1 MMATPCPR
9 CSTEVPRYVCPE
21 CGLDLQIHEELQALR
36 EALRQSSVASDRTAA
51 AVPALA
57 QQQPREISQPPPL
70 PAGAPAKRRRRHLSE
85 AAVGQRWFLAL
96 GVIII
101 LFGAGFFLKYAFD
114 ERWIGPSVQVT
125 LGFVA
130 GLVLLAAGEA
140 LRRKQWAS
148 VESGLAALGLGLL
161 YLSAYAGSQVYELL
175 PDYMTLLLGLVVA
188 ALGIA
193 IANAW
198 NSLMLAALT
207 FIGGYLAPM
216 LLVAERFGHWLFF
229 LYVALLNVASQVLAY
244 QRRWRLLYR
253 LGAVLSWICLAIWAF
268 NHDQRERFA
277 ETFAFTQLLFF
288 LYSVA
293 PFARALLRSN
303 EDEFQGFWLSMVT
316 GLLCVWNSSYLLD
329 YQRLPVT
336 LVTAAY
342 AVVAFALALAFWR
355 TQRPGL
361 AVTWL
366 VAEGMVYLLTT
377 WAVLLPDQWITV
389 FWAGQ
394 TVALYAVAAQSRDRA
409 LVIGSFVV
417 ALFVA
422 YRLIFLD
429 TGLWSLVN
437 ETNPAPLFHG
447 WLSRWAV
454 SGVVLGGFA
463 LIIGWDRS
471 RRVPST
477 ERRVYPWFEALWL
490 TTVFAVANL
499 ELDRATRE
507 FLPGAAVA
515 SFSFLWAV
523 FAAAVLVYGLWEKR
537 KAYRIAAIL
546 LLLITTAKVL
556 VLDTAQVS
564 TPYRI
569 LSCIILGVI
578 LVVLSS
584 LYYRFSDR
592 LLKK

>member
-1 MMATPCPR
+1 MATPCPR
-9 CSTEVPRYVCPE
+9 CSTEVRRFVCPG
-21 CGLDLQIHEELQALR
+21 CGLDLQIHQELQALR
-36 EALRQSSVASDRTAA
+36 EALREVRGVSDPP
-51 AVPALA
+51 VEPAPA
-57 QQQPREISQPPPL
+57 QVKRSLDPSDLLSL
-70 PAGAPAKRRRRHLSE
+70 PAGAPAKARRRHLSE

-114 ERWIGPSVQVT
+114 ERWIGPSVQIT
-125 LGFVA
+125 LGFVL
-130 GLVLLAAGEA
+130 GLAFLGLGEG
-140 LRRKQWAS
+140 LRRKQRLG
-148 VESGLAALGLGLL
+148 VEGGVAALGLGLL

-175 PDYMTLLLGLVVA
+175 PDYLTLVLALVVA
-188 ALGIA
+188 ALGIVT
-193 IANAW
+193 ANAW
-198 NSLMLAALT
+198 NSLSLAALT
-207 FIGGYLAPM
+207 FLGGYLAPM

-229 LYVALLNVASQVLAY
+229 LYVAVLNVASQVLAY
-244 QRRWRLLYR
+244 QRRWRVLYH
-253 LGAVLSWICLAIWAF
+253 LGAFLSWVCLAIWAF
-268 NHDQRERFA
+268 NHDQRERFM

-293 PFARALLRSN
+293 PFARALLRSH
-303 EDEFQGFWLSMVT
+303 EDQPQGFWVSMAN
-316 GLLCVWNSSYLLD
+316 GLLSVWNSSYLLD
-329 YQRLPVT
+329 YQKLPVT

-342 AVVAFALALAFWR
+342 AALALGLALAFWR

-377 WAVLLPDQWITV
+377 WAALLPGQWITV

-409 LVIGSFVV
+409 LLIGSFVL

-422 YRLIFLD
+422 YRLLWLNA
-429 TGLWSLVN
+429 GLWSAVN
-437 ETNPAPLFHG
+437 EADAAPFLHG
-447 WLSRWAV
+447 WLGRWIAA
-454 SGVVLGGFA
+454 GVVLGGYA
-463 LIIGWDRS
+463 LIIGWDRRQTAPPVG
-471 RRVPST
+471 RRI
-477 ERRVYPWFEALWL
+477 YPWFEGLWL
-490 TTVFAVANL
+490 VTLFVFSNL
-499 ELDRATRE
+499 ELDRVTSE
-507 FLPGAAVA
+507 FLPRAAIA

-523 FAAAVLVYGLWEKR
+523 FGAAVLVYGLWEKR

-546 LLLITTAKVL
+546 LLLITAAKVL
-556 VLDTAQVS
+556 LLDTAQVS
-564 TPYRI
+564 APYRI